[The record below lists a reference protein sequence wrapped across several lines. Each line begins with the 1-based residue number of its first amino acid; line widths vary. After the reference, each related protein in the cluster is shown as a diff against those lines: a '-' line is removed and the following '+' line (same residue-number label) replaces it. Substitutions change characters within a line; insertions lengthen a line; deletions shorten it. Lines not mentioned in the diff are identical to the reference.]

1 MYQIPKIFFDVV
13 GKYIDDKLITRL
25 VSMDFETNDIVVAV
39 LPNDSD
45 HQYKVILPIAKTL
58 NLLGYFKDE
67 IKEEIVEE
75 KKKVE
80 DVKFVNTV
88 KGE

>member
-67 IKEEIVEE
+67 IKEEIIEE

>member
-13 GKYIDDKLITRL
+13 GKEIDDKTITRL
-25 VSMDFETNDIVVAV
+25 VSMDFETNDIVVTV
-39 LPNDSD
+39 LPKGDD
-45 HQYKVILPIAKTL
+45 HQYKIVLPIAKTL

-67 IKEEIVEE
+67 IKEKVIEE

-80 DVKFVNTV
+80 EVKFVNTV